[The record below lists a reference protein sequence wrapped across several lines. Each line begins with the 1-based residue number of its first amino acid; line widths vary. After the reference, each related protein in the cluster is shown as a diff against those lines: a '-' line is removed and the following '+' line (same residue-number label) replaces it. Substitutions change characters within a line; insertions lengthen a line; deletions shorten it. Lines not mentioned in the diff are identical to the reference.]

1 MLRFVKLLNKLG
13 AQSTRGHR
21 GVGYAPYRSVRSD
34 AMFVRLAIDQAVS
47 LHEVDD
53 LQQLHVEIAG
63 LGMPS

>member
-1 MLRFVKLLNKLG
+1 
-13 AQSTRGHR
+13 
-21 GVGYAPYRSVRSD
+21 
-34 AMFVRLAIDQAVS
+34 MFVRLAIDQAVS